1 MTQSVAVSAA
11 PRPRVAPGE
20 WLTLLLPVAS
30 VLLFLAL
37 WSVSTLFSRFMP
49 SPTDTLRAIQTD
61 LVDPETYRHLWVS
74 VVRAVVGVGLA
85 MLVGVAVGVLMG
97 YHRYL
102 AAFFGLY
109 VSVGLTIPSLA
120 WAFIA
125 LLLFGPSEAGVY
137 FATAIVV
144 YPFVAVH
151 VWEGVK
157 ALDTGLLEMARVFR
171 APRWQTI
178 RDVVLPGLMPYLT
191 GAARNAF
198 ALGWKIVIVAEIFGR
213 TNGIGYQYHFWYTQ
227 FRMGQVLA
235 WAVLFILLV
244 TVFEYVILQRL
255 EARLFRWR
263 SAVGAAST

>member
-1 MTQSVAVSAA
+1 MAHVAALASPRRGA
-11 PRPRVAPGE
+11 PARP
-20 WLTLLLPVAS
+20 WLTRLLPVAS

-37 WSVSTLFSRFMP
+37 WSVSTLFSRYMP
-49 SPTDTLRAIQTD
+49 SPADTLQAIATD
-61 LVDPETYRHLWVS
+61 LVNGETYFHVWVS
-74 VVRAVVGVGLA
+74 IVRAVIGVGLA
-85 MLVGVAVGVLMG
+85 VLVGVAVGVLMG

-125 LLLFGPSEAGVY
+125 LLLFGPSEVGVY
-137 FATAIVV
+137 FATAVVV

-157 ALDTGLLEMARVFR
+157 SLDTGLLEMARVFHTG
-171 APRWQTI
+171 RWPTI
-178 RDVVLPGLMPYLT
+178 RDVVLPGLMPYLS
-191 GAARNAF
+191 GAVRNAF

-213 TNGIGYQYHFWYTQ
+213 TTGIGYQYHWWYTQ

-244 TVFEYVILQRL
+244 TIFEYVILQRL

-263 SAVGAAST
+263 SAAGA